1 MRKLLIPFAIVIAI
15 LCMNKE
21 EKLVMPK
28 DLIRFR
34 VIANSNSESDQS
46 IKKEVVKEIKPQI
59 SFLNTHSLSETRNTI
74 QENMPL
80 YNNIVSKSLQNTLYE
95 DNYSI
100 DYGLHYFPK
109 KEYKGITF
117 EEGNYES
124 LVITIG
130 DGLGENFWCILFPP
144 LCNIDKDK
152 TDYEY
157 TSIVQ
162 EIVKKYNHNH
172 KLK

>member
-1 MRKLLIPFAIVIAI
+1 MRKLLIPFAIIIAF
-15 LCMNKE
+15 LCMTKE
-21 EKLVMPK
+21 EKFVMPK
-28 DLIRFR
+28 DIIRFR
-34 VIANSNSESDQS
+34 VIANSNKVEDQD
-46 IKKEVVKEIKPQI
+46 IKKEVVKQIKPI
-59 SFLNTHSLSETRNTI
+59 LSLNTNTLSTSRKAI
-74 QENMPL
+74 K
-80 YNNIVSKSLQNTLYE
+80 NNIPQYQSIVSNTLQDTKYK
-95 DNYSI
+95 DNYTI

-109 KEYKGITF
+109 KEYKGLTF

-144 LCNIDKDK
+144 LCNIDEDK

-157 TSIVQ
+157 TTLVQ
-162 EIVKKYNHNH
+162 EVIKKYQNNH

>member
-1 MRKLLIPFAIVIAI
+1 MRKLLIPFAIIIAI
-15 LCMNKE
+15 LCMTKE
-21 EKLVMPK
+21 EKFVMPK
-28 DLIRFR
+28 DIIRFR
-34 VIANSNSESDQS
+34 VIANSNKIEDQD
-46 IKKEVVKEIKPQI
+46 IKKEVVKQIKPVL
-59 SFLNTHSLSETRNTI
+59 SLNTPSLSASRQTI
-74 QENMPL
+74 QSNIPL
-80 YNNIVSKSLQNTLYE
+80 YNNIVSNTLQNTKYK
-95 DNYSI
+95 DNYVI

-117 EEGNYES
+117 ESGNYES

-144 LCNIDKDK
+144 LCNIDEDT

-162 EIVKKYNHNH
+162 ELIKKYNHKH

>member
-1 MRKLLIPFAIVIAI
+1 MRKLLIPVAILIAI

-34 VIANSNSESDQS
+34 VIANSNSNSDQS

-59 SFLNTHSLSETRNTI
+59 SFLNTNSLSESRNKI
-74 QENMPL
+74 KQNIKV
-80 YNNIVSKSLQNTLYE
+80 YNQMISNTLKDTPYKE
-95 DNYSI
+95 DYTI

-144 LCNIDKDK
+144 LCNIDENQ

-157 TSIVQ
+157 TSLVQ
-162 EIVKKYNHNH
+162 EIVKKY
-172 KLK
+172 KRES